1 MKTHSFCY
9 FILPLSAYFQ
19 LFGIHSGVTDELNEI
34 HIPNKTQD
42 VFTLDSKTIAG
53 QAGGSFLNSY
63 KIINKWMCVYYI

>member
-1 MKTHSFCY
+1 MKTRPYRY
-9 FILPLSAYFQ
+9 FLLPISACFQ

-53 QAGGSFLNSY
+53 QAGGSFLIFV
-63 KIINKWMCVYYI
+63 KL